1 MSELLR
7 KLGVKP
13 ESRVSL
19 LGIRDAEFLRAILP
33 NVTNPAQHRASKDSD
48 LILLGVESESQLKRL
63 EPLKKYLKQDGGI
76 WIVYPKGQKHI
87 TQAQVFTAI
96 KAAGLTDNKVCS
108 FSETHTALRACIPVA
123 NRK

>member
-1 MSELLR
+1 LSDLLH

-19 LGIRDAEFLRAILP
+19 LGIRDADFLRAILP

-48 LILLGVESESQLKRL
+48 LIFLGVESEGQLKRL
-63 EPLKKYLKQDGGI
+63 EPLKKYLTPNGGI
-76 WIVYPKGQKHI
+76 WIIYPKGQTHI
-87 TQAQVFTAI
+87 TQGQVFTAI

-108 FSETHTALRACIPVA
+108 FSETHTALRACIPLSQ
-123 NRK
+123 R